1 MNTPIEYSPLES
13 YSQQSK
19 YICIST
25 TIVIIILLLFVLSP
39 LKNYFNNFYTLLIT
53 CIILIITIYANYTNT
68 NYLASSTNT
77 NIFSSEWN
85 QTKGNIICSHFF
97 SVFLLVLLLS
107 VARMAFKTPAIN
119 TSPSLSAS

>member
-25 TIVIIILLLFVLSP
+25 TIIVIILLLFVLSP
-39 LKNYFNNFYTLLIT
+39 LKNYFNRFYALLIT
-53 CIILIITIYANYTNT
+53 CIILIITIYSNYTNT
-68 NYLASSTNT
+68 IYLASSTNT
-77 NIFSSEWN
+77 NIFSNEWN

-97 SVFLLVLLLS
+97 SVLLLVLLLS
-107 VARMAFKTPAIN
+107 VVRMAFHTPIVN
-119 TSPSLSAS
+119 TLPVPAS